1 MGSTAFKVVSVL
13 VTIAGAAIGI
23 ASDKIKDKNMKD
35 EIAKQVAEAVAKKD

>member
-1 MGSTAFKVVSVL
+1 MGSTAFKVISIL
-13 VTIAGAAIGI
+13 VTIAGAAIGV